1 MRFLPKTTCEKLVK
15 IGCKTENKFFH
26 ESIGIS
32 HLLLMKGMPHNKTG
46 EWLYWGVGR
55 IPAFTLE
62 DFVSTDEYAKEN
74 CRKIWPDK
82 SEDGKFSFKYKMNT
96 PKGEWVSHSEFFR
109 QEIIKSKDWVE
120 FISEA
125 VEERSKTL

>member
-15 IGCKTENKFFH
+15 MGCVSKSGFYYIKVTD
-26 ESIGIS
+26 
-32 HLLLMKGMPHNKTG
+32 
-46 EWLYWGVGR
+46 EWEERAYYDPSGKDRSEVEYCLSV
-55 IPAFTLE
+55 FTLE
-62 DFVSTDEYAKEN
+62 DFLSTDEYAKEN

-82 SEDGKFSFKYKMNT
+82 SNDGQILIKYKMNT

-120 FISEA
+120 FISKA